1 MLHLPDERQSAFI
14 REIHNM
20 DAVGL
25 LFSTALNRSPNNYQ
39 FMSFTY
45 DMDCAFGIKS
55 ESKSFDT
62 GHLINTFIVF
72 SYYANDHI
80 ESLNHTSYSQNRLD
94 IITNS
99 NKELQLQS
107 KISYAS
113 SNGYYNQ
120 FVSVN
125 QSIIKIA
132 LSFTFVSTDPNF
144 TPSTENRHIYSS
156 LFGLCIFM

>member
-1 MLHLPDERQSAFI
+1 
-14 REIHNM
+14 M

-25 LFSTALNRSPNNYQ
+25 LFSTALNSSPNNYQ

-45 DMDCAFGIKS
+45 DTDCAFSIKS
-55 ESKSFDT
+55 KSKSFDT

-72 SYYANDHI
+72 SYFASDNID
-80 ESLNHTSYSQNRLD
+80 SLNHTVYSQNQLD

-99 NKELQLQS
+99 NKEIQLQT
-107 KISYAS
+107 KITYAS
-113 SNGYYNQ
+113 SNGYYDQ
-120 FVSVN
+120 FVSVS

-132 LSFTFVSTDPNF
+132 LSFRFESTDPNF
-144 TPSTENRHIYSS
+144 TPSTANRHIYSS